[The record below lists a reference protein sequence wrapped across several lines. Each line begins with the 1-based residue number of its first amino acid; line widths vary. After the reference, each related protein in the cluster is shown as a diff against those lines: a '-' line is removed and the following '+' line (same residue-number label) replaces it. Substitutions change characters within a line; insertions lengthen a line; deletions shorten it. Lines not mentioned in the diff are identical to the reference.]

1 MFPIKDDNPQ
11 LQTPFVTY
19 GIICLNLLVWSTL
32 QGLGSYPMLGQSV
45 CQFGLIP
52 ADLFNNFTY
61 DTSQWPCPP
70 DQGVGWAGFIS
81 SMFMHGSWMH
91 LLGNLWFLWV
101 FGDNVEDAMGHKRF
115 ALFYLLCGLAAAS
128 TQVVANTLSAI
139 PMVGASGAI
148 GGVMGAYI
156 MLYPRVKVH
165 MLFVMVIF
173 ITTIRVPAALMLAY
187 WAFVQFAGGLSSLGS
202 TGGGVAFWAHI
213 GGFIAGAILVF
224 AFKDQQLLT
233 RHPYY
238 GWRESRY

>member
-11 LQTPFVTY
+11 LQTPYVTY
-19 GIICLNLLVWSTL
+19 AIICLNLLAWFVL
-32 QGLGSYPMLGQSV
+32 QGLGSHPVLGQSV

-52 ADLFNNFTY
+52 ADLFNDFTY
-61 DTSQWPCPP
+61 DTSQWPCPS
-70 DQGVGWAGFIS
+70 DEGVGWTGFIS
-81 SMFMHGSWMH
+81 SMFMHGGWMH

-115 ALFYLLCGLAAAS
+115 ALFYLLCGLAAAA
-128 TQVVANTLSAI
+128 TQVVANTQSAI

-165 MLFVMVIF
+165 MLFVMVVF
-173 ITTIRVPAALMLAY
+173 ITTIRVPAVLMLGY
-187 WAFVQFAGGLSSLGS
+187 WAFVQFAGGVSSLGA

-224 AFKDQQLLT
+224 AFKDQHLLS

-238 GWRESRY
+238 GWREPRH